1 MSLFLR
7 LSLAACTLLFASCSV
22 MKAGPVKP
30 STFLSHADQMQ
41 RDPKSPFLRSWRND
55 SKQADA
61 IRAKSKDLVV
71 KPVTLAQL
79 RPMSRRVAEACCSET
94 SRQAG
99 AAKLAQRLA
108 DGITRTLS
116 QQEEPRYVLVTKRG
130 RTTLELE
137 IAVIEFNPNPF
148 AGGVVRTAITQVA
161 LPGLDSF
168 LAKPFKGNIA
178 IEGRLKDPRTGTV
191 LYEFADNEENKSPL
205 IVSINDFRRFGQAEV
220 AVDEWS
226 RQIAAVLQA
235 EPGERVRDA
244 SSFVILPWH

>member
-1 MSLFLR
+1 
-7 LSLAACTLLFASCSV
+7 

-99 AAKLAQRLA
+99 ATKLAQRLA
-108 DGITRTLS
+108 DGISRALS
-116 QQEEPRYVLVTKRG
+116 EQKEPRHALVTKRG
-130 RTTLELE
+130 RNTLELE